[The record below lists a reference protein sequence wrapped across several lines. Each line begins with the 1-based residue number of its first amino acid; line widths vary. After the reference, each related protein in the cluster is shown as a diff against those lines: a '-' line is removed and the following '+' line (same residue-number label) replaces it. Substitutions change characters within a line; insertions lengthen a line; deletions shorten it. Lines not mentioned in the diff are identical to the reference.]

1 MDPVQIAWASGL
13 FEGEGCIRRQL
24 EIEMTDKDVIY
35 KFWDIMKCGNVY
47 YRERPNVKP
56 TWRWMVGNKQDVTK
70 CLTAMLPFFGDRRA
84 YKALNI
90 LDSIELV

>member
-1 MDPVQIAWASGL
+1 MIAWASGL
-13 FEGEGCIRRQL
+13 FEGEGTVRRKL
-24 EIEMTDKDVIY
+24 EIEMTDKDVIT
-35 KFWDIMKCGNVY
+35 KFWDIVNCGNVY

-56 TWRWMVGNKQDVTK
+56 IWRWRAGNKQDVTK